1 LLVFL
6 TILTLSLLLAVKKVS
21 NNEQK
26 SSSSLGGDNFFDCA
40 GKNMKVNGLQA
51 EMQAMKLEA
60 QSTTRPATGQ
70 QVSADFGAVLSD
82 AVKSVNN
89 LQSASSELAT
99 RFDQGDRSVSLS
111 DVMIARNKSS
121 VAFEATV
128 QVRNKMVDA
137 YKQLMNMPV

>member
-1 LLVFL
+1 
-6 TILTLSLLLAVKKVS
+6 
-21 NNEQK
+21 
-26 SSSSLGGDNFFDCA
+26 
-40 GKNMKVNGLQA
+40 MKVNGLQA